1 MFSACA
7 NPSIVRIKSE
17 KIHIDTIEIILIP
30 RFEGNPS
37 FVEESTDMFV
47 SKLEAALDKKIIQIG
62 SLRKEGEDVQAG
74 GNIVSTEIAL
84 LKAKEFNADIVI
96 LGKVTSHHTSGLL
109 NGFSTIRVID
119 SKTGEIIASF
129 HRPSGLLIAHSE
141 HQCVMAAV
149 SRTAKDMI
157 SALK

>member
-1 MFSACA
+1 
-7 NPSIVRIKSE
+7 
-17 KIHIDTIEIILIP
+17 
-30 RFEGNPS
+30 
-37 FVEESTDMFV
+37 
-47 SKLEAALDKKIIQIG
+47 
-62 SLRKEGEDVQAG
+62 
-74 GNIVSTEIAL
+74 L

-109 NGFSTIRVID
+109 NGFSTIRAID